1 MIALLVNGQSVADV
15 AHAISAE
22 ERGLQYGDGL
32 FETMLLR
39 DGQVRCLADHYAR
52 LLLGCER
59 LGIVPPGIDIIQ
71 SDIVKILRV
80 ANEGVL
86 KLILTRG
93 AGGRGYRSMPSL
105 QPTRMLSLHA
115 LPAAD
120 NAPGI
125 TARWCDTRLARNTQL
140 AGIKHLNRIEQVLAQ
155 NEWHDATI
163 AEGLMLDTEGELIC
177 ATAANIFFFS
187 ERTLVTPDLRF
198 SGIRGV
204 MRGQILSM
212 ARLLKIDVEERS
224 VWPQELAAAS
234 EVFVTNAIRGLRPV
248 VRLDAQ
254 TWQVGPIAQQL
265 ITALSRS

>member
-1 MIALLVNGQSVADV
+1 MIALLLNGQSVADV

-22 ERGLQYGDGL
+22 DRGLQYGDGV

-39 DGQVRCLADHYAR
+39 DGQVRYLADHYAR

-59 LGIVPPGIDIIQ
+59 LGIVPPTMKVIE
-71 SDIVKILRV
+71 SDIAQMLRV
-80 ANEGVL
+80 GSEGVL
-86 KLILTRG
+86 KLIVTRG

-105 QPTRMLSLHA
+105 QPTRVLSLHA

-120 NAPGI
+120 TAPGI
-125 TARWCDTRLARNTQL
+125 TARWCDTRLARNPQL

-155 NEWHDATI
+155 NEWHDANI

-177 ATAANIFFFS
+177 ATAANVFFFS

-204 MRGQILSM
+204 MRAQVLSM

-234 EVFVTNAIRGLRPV
+234 EVFVTNAIRGLRSV

-254 TWQVGPIAQQL
+254 NWQIGPVTQQL
-265 ITALSRS
+265 TAALSWS

>member
-1 MIALLVNGQSVADV
+1 MIALLVNGQIVADV
-15 AHAISAE
+15 THAISAE
-22 ERGLQYGDGL
+22 ERGLQYGDGV

-39 DGQVRCLADHYAR
+39 DGQVRWLPDHYAR
-52 LLLGCER
+52 LQLGCER
-59 LGIVPPGIDIIQ
+59 LGIAPPTIDIIK
-71 SDIVKILRV
+71 SDIAQVVRV
-80 ANEGVL
+80 ANDGVL
-86 KLILTRG
+86 KLIVTRG
-93 AGGRGYRSMPSL
+93 SGGRGYRSTPSL
-105 QPTRMLSLHA
+105 QPTRVLGLHT

-120 NAPGI
+120 TTPGI
-125 TARWCDTRLARNTQL
+125 TVRWCDTRLARNAQL

-155 NEWHDATI
+155 NEWHDAHI

-177 ATAANIFFFS
+177 ATAANVFFFS

-204 MRGQILSM
+204 MRAQVLSM

-248 VRLDAQ
+248 VRLGAQ

-265 ITALSRS
+265 SSALSRS

>member
-1 MIALLVNGQSVADV
+1 MIALLVNGQSVADA

-22 ERGLQYGDGL
+22 ERGLQYGDGV
-32 FETMLLR
+32 FETMLLQ
-39 DGQVRCLADHYAR
+39 DGQVRYLADHYAR
-52 LLLGCER
+52 LEMGCER
-59 LGIVPPGIDIIQ
+59 LGIAPPIIDIIK
-71 SDIVKILRV
+71 SDIAQVARV
-80 ANEGVL
+80 ANDGVL
-86 KLILTRG
+86 KLIVTRG
-93 AGGRGYRSMPSL
+93 AGGRGYRSTTSL
-105 QPTRMLSLHA
+105 QPTRMLGLHP
-115 LPAAD
+115 LPATD
-120 NAPGI
+120 NTPGI
-125 TARWCDTRLARNTQL
+125 TVRWCNTRLARNAQL

-155 NEWHDATI
+155 NEWHDTHI

-177 ATAANIFFFS
+177 ATAANVFFFS

-204 MRGQILSM
+204 MRAQVLSM

-248 VRLDAQ
+248 LRLDAQ

-265 ITALSRS
+265 TSALSRS

>member
-1 MIALLVNGQSVADV
+1 MIALLVNGKSVADT

-22 ERGLQYGDGL
+22 ERGLQYGDGI

-39 DGQVRCLADHYAR
+39 DGQVRYFADHYAR
-52 LLLGCER
+52 LQLGCER
-59 LGIVPPGIDIIQ
+59 LSITPPAIDIIK
-71 SDIVKILRV
+71 SDIAQIVRV
-80 ANEGVL
+80 ANAGVL
-86 KLILTRG
+86 KLTLTRG
-93 AGGRGYRSMPSL
+93 AGGRGYRSAPSL
-105 QPTRMLSLHA
+105 QPTRMLGLHP
-115 LPAAD
+115 LPTVE
-120 NAPGI
+120 NTSGI
-125 TARWCDTRLARNTQL
+125 AVRWCDTRLARNAQL

-155 NEWHDATI
+155 NEWHDAHF

-177 ATAANIFFFS
+177 ATAANVFFFS

-204 MRGQILSM
+204 MRAQVLAM

-248 VRLDAQ
+248 VRLDVQ

-265 ITALSRS
+265 SAALSRS